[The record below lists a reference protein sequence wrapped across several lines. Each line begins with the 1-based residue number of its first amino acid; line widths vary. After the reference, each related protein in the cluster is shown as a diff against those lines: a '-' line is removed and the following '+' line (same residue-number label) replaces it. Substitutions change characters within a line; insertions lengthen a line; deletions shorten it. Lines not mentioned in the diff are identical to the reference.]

1 MDYTGPGKDKLNT
14 KLKSACG
21 TECQEM
27 KAKAEAD
34 IAQVEKK
41 AVVILAKEEKKA
53 SKEVGVFDSL
63 LAGLSEIQN
72 QAESLEEEGTVPK
85 FPDFQNQVQQS
96 ELNEKDKKELLQKTK
111 ETAESECEKVNVQF
125 FVRI

>member
-1 MDYTGPGKDKLNT
+1 
-14 KLKSACG
+14 
-21 TECQEM
+21 M

-125 FVRI
+125 LTARAKPRSLKFENCSAWDFSNS